1 MKEKIAN
8 RLLTVKS
15 IVTIL
20 LTVVFAVLTVIGRL
34 DQNFMMI
41 YTVIISFYFGTQSNK
56 QPTTQSVK
64 ADTGG
69 GTSGGGDTGGGG
81 NTGGSAGSN
90 AEDREKKSDDG
101 GGE

>member
-41 YTVIISFYFGTQSNK
+41 YTVIISFYFGTQS
-56 QPTTQSVK
+56 VK
-64 ADTGG
+64 ADT
-69 GTSGGGDTGGGG
+69 GGGDTGGGG

-90 AEDREKKSDDG
+90 AEDREKKSGDG

>member
-41 YTVIISFYFGTQSNK
+41 YTVIISFYFGTQS
-56 QPTTQSVK
+56 VK

-69 GTSGGGDTGGGG
+69 GTSGGDTGGGG

>member
-41 YTVIISFYFGTQSNK
+41 YTVIISFYFGTQS
-56 QPTTQSVK
+56 VK

-90 AEDREKKSDDG
+90 AEDREKKSGDG

>member
-15 IVTIL
+15 NVTIL

-41 YTVIISFYFGTQSNK
+41 YTVIISFYFGTQS
-56 QPTTQSVK
+56 VK
-64 ADTGG
+64 ADTG

-81 NTGGSAGSN
+81 NTGGNAGSN